1 MNNED
6 NMDLITTQFQSINN
20 QFKQVNEK
28 LDKLT
33 ELTQQT
39 NLQEYKIT
47 QMDAAVKELKA
58 KLDKQQ
64 DKKSDTFWKFASPM
78 LSAFL
83 AAVVSFII
91 SGGLAK

>member
-1 MNNED
+1 MED
-6 NMDLITTQFQSINN
+6 KTMDLITMQFQSINA
-20 QFKQVNEK
+20 QFLQVNEK

-39 NLQEYKIT
+39 NVQEQKI
-47 QMDAAVKELKA
+47 QQLEAQFAGIQKQLE
-58 KLDKQQ
+58 KQQ
-64 DKKSDTFWKFASPM
+64 DKKSDTFWKVTSPL

-83 AAVVSFII
+83 SAVVAFII